1 MSRDLAPCDGSGEAG
16 KTRRG
21 LTEGDSAAREAGAPI
36 PTPTLK
42 REGQP

>member
-1 MSRDLAPCDGSGEAG
+1 MMTLPAPCDGSGEAG

-21 LTEGDSAAREAGAPI
+21 LTEGDSAVAEGQAPI